1 MPKAFTEYEKQV
13 IGTRLLEEGQRQFTA
28 YGLKK
33 VRVEELAEAVGISK
47 GAFYLFYDSK
57 EALFMDVIE
66 QAEAGFRAEVL
77 AAVDAPGP
85 GSVPPSPRARLTNVL
100 RLAFTVWKQL
110 PLLRQI
116 TRADFEMLARRVP
129 AEMVQQHI
137 LSDQAFIEEL
147 VARCQSAGIPI
158 TASVDQIS
166 GLVYTGFFAS
176 MHEDDFGPQTFP
188 MAIHMLTE
196 LIAAFCLGE
205 ITMTTPA
212 GGIPGIAGE

>member
-1 MPKAFTEYEKQV
+1 MPKAFTEHEKQV
-13 IGTRLLEEGQRQFTA
+13 IGERLLEEGQRQFTA

-66 QAEAGFRAEVL
+66 QAELAFREQVL

-85 GSVPPSPRARLTNVL
+85 GSMPASPRARLAEVL

-129 AEMVQQHI
+129 VQTIQQHVM
-137 LSDQAFIEEL
+137 SDRAFIEEL
-147 VARCQSAGIPI
+147 VARCQAAGIPI

-188 MAIHMLTE
+188 MAIHVLTE

-205 ITMTTPA
+205 ITMITPA
-212 GGIPGIAGE
+212 GGFPGVTGE